1 MLDTKVS
8 RTHSAPLAPSPER
21 RLGTATGL
29 CKFLQSVWK
38 STQGVGSRDLEKAS
52 QVRGKLRGTSKNE
65 LRLAR
70 PLRGEG
76 GRHSRQRKLLEVKK
90 NKTKQNAGLV
100 CAGGEGE
107 TKALLAFIRKLSRVR

>member
-1 MLDTKVS
+1 M
-8 RTHSAPLAPSPER
+8 
-21 RLGTATGL
+21 
-29 CKFLQSVWK
+29 
-38 STQGVGSRDLEKAS
+38 GSRDLEKAS